1 MPSHVLAVDQGTTGT
16 TVLLLDAELR
26 VRGRVTREFPQ
37 VYPRPGWVEHDPE
50 AIWRTVVDAV
60 GACLHDA
67 RVAAADVA
75 GIGITNQRETT
86 VVWERAS
93 GGRATPVHNA
103 IVWQCRRTADRC
115 AELRAAGAEA
125 AVRERTGLVLDPY
138 FSGTKIDWILQ
149 NVPGARAR
157 AERGELAFGTID
169 SWLVWR
175 LTGGAAHVT
184 DVSNAS
190 RTMLLD
196 LRTRAWS
203 DEMLALLR
211 VPRAVLP
218 EVRGCAETY
227 GTTRGVESLPDGLP
241 VAGMAGD
248 QQAALFGQ
256 ACFDAGEAKCT
267 FGTGAFLLMNT
278 GERVVPS
285 HSGLLTTVAWTV
297 GGRTAYALEGS
308 AFVAGAAVQWL
319 RDGLGLIARASDVEA
334 LAASVPDAGGVV
346 FVPALTGLGAPWWRA
361 EARGV
366 LHGLTRDTGRGHIA
380 RACLEGI
387 ALQNQDLL
395 AAMARDLGAP
405 LQILKVDGGAAAN
418 DLLMQLQADVLGVPI
433 SRPAMLETTALGA
446 ALLAGLGVGLWKE
459 LSAVRAVW
467 KEERR
472 FTPARDRMSV
482 EAMVARWHEVVAKA

>member
-1 MPSHVLAVDQGTTGT
+1 MGSHILAIDQGTTGT
-16 TVLLLDAELR
+16 TVLLLDEGLR
-26 VRGRVTREFPQ
+26 VRGRTTRELPQ
-37 VYPRPGWVEHDPE
+37 IYPKPGWVEHDPE
-50 AIWRTVVDAV
+50 TIWRTVVDAV
-60 GACLHDA
+60 GAVLHEA
-67 RVAAADVA
+67 SLPPAELA

-86 VVWERAS
+86 VVWERAT
-93 GGRATPVHNA
+93 GRPIHNA
-103 IVWQCRRTADRC
+103 IVWQCRRTAPRC

-138 FSGTKIDWILQ
+138 FSGTKVDWILE

-157 AERGELAFGTID
+157 AAKGELAFGTID
-169 SWLVWR
+169 SFLVWR

-203 DEMLALLR
+203 EEMLALLR
-211 VPRAVLP
+211 VPREVLP
-218 EVRGCAETY
+218 EVRACAEVY
-227 GTTRGVESLPDGLP
+227 GTTRGVESLPDGLR
-241 VAGMAGD
+241 VSGMAGD

-256 ACFDAGEAKCT
+256 ACFEPGEAKCT

-278 GERVVPS
+278 GERPVPS
-285 HSGLLTTVAWTV
+285 HSGLLTTIAWTV

-319 RDGLGLIARASDVEA
+319 RDGLGLIERAADIEA
-334 LAASVPDAGGVV
+334 LARTVESSGGVT

-361 EARGV
+361 EARG
-366 LHGLTRDTGRGHIA
+366 LLAGLTRDTSRGHVA

-387 ALQNQDLL
+387 ALQNADLL
-395 AAMARDLGAP
+395 AAMAKDLGAA
-405 LQILKVDGGAAAN
+405 LTILKVDGGAAAN
-418 DLLMQLQADVLGVPI
+418 DLLMQIQADLLGVPI

-446 ALLAGLGVGLWKE
+446 GLLAGVGAGLWKD
-459 LSAVRAVW
+459 LGAVRAAW

-472 FTPARDRMSV
+472 FTPSRDRAGV
-482 EAMVARWHEVVAKA
+482 EEQMRRWHAVVEKA